1 MSSIGILK
9 PMKGFVVKLKN
20 VEGEKAVYHGASSR
34 SSQISVVLRRL
45 QRTFTAT
52 APPCLQRREEGGGRQ
67 WPLLLNKSE

>member
-1 MSSIGILK
+1 MNNGFLK
-9 PMKGFVVKLKN
+9 PMEGFVVKLQN
-20 VEGEKAVYHGASSR
+20 VEGAKAVYHGASSR
-34 SSQISVVLRRL
+34 SSQISVVLLRRL